1 MSENQG
7 LSYPIKVERAQ
18 NVLTIIPEI
27 LHPAQIDGQ
36 GHIQRV
42 IPILEGNNDIW
53 TDREIMALLTYID
66 INYNLYKKYIKHFC
80 NSLTK
85 SVFKDRN
92 PKDIENQILNLR
104 RIYRQQH
111 TTRSEMAKS
120 VRNSVWYD
128 DLVKLFNKEFEGI
141 KALWE
146 INIEDN
152 LRDFHDFYH
161 HTIPYINRY
170 VNWSVEDSLKMIN
183 VIDTYLEIFI
193 KDTGVFFQWMSEKVF
208 LRSTSI
214 SIKIRFK
221 HMIKSYK
228 EKKLDEELFERL
240 DQFYPKYIKMKDKKK
255 ENRIDSLEWTAV
267 ETVTLFKT
275 LVENI
280 NIYLDN
286 KKVFYKWIKQTIFK
300 NRSSYSIKN
309 KVATFNPSSKLFIMR
324 KTENLTEEDKEIYRW
339 VDEFFSIYF
348 DNKKRTKGN
357 ESQKKINAQDAI
369 KRKLIK
375 RKQLS
380 AYYGVS
386 EELLNPPNVV
396 DRAFHK
402 YIPSDL
408 FDLDAVQSSS
418 QNIVHAINA
427 DDDETGYADDGEERC
442 AGDDVK
448 YAFSYGLEKPYR
460 PSIKSIHQP
469 FKGCLTNPID
479 GLITQEIKVLLEIIN
494 NLIISNQ
501 SLSERNN
508 EEFQQNKLFSVSQNH
523 YTSVFVHCALN
534 QILDSIGFLYT
545 VNSQKYF
552 VIFILQKSIF
562 LWEVA

>member
-42 IPILEGNNDIW
+42 IPVLEGNNDIW

-111 TTRSEMAKS
+111 TTRSYMEKS

-228 EKKLDEELFERL
+228 EKKLDKELFERL

-255 ENRIDSLEWTAV
+255 EDRIHSLEWTAV
-267 ETVTLFKT
+267 EIVTLFKT

-309 KVATFNPSSKLFIMR
+309 KVATFNPNSKLFIMR

-357 ESQKKINAQDAI
+357 ESQKKRNAQDAI
-369 KRKLIK
+369 KRKLLK
-375 RKQLS
+375 RKQFDYIFTKSLC
-380 AYYGVS
+380 AS
-386 EELLNPPNVV
+386 EKNYWPKPPNVV

-427 DDDETGYADDGEERC
+427 EDDEEGCAD
-442 AGDDVK
+442 DDVK

-479 GLITQEIKVLLEIIN
+479 GFITQEIKVLLEMIN

-508 EEFQQNKLFSVSQNH
+508 EEFQQNKLFSASQNH